1 MAYETARQ
9 LSSMGTLQ
17 PVHLFLSARAAPHLQ
32 ENSDALRFLD
42 DESFLERLQK
52 TYGAVP
58 EAIRQSAELR
68 KIFLPILR
76 ADVELLE
83 TYEESSSAPLDCPI
97 TALGGINDPAI
108 SREKLEGWKTR
119 TKSEFKQY
127 GFPGKHFFIDEERHS
142 VVAAITN
149 DLAHSL

>member
-1 MAYETARQ
+1 M
-9 LSSMGTLQ
+9 
-17 PVHLFLSARAAPHLQ
+17 
-32 ENSDALRFLD
+32 
-42 DESFLERLQK
+42 QK

-68 KIFLPILR
+68 QIFLPILR

-83 TYEESSSAPLDCPI
+83 TYEESSSAPLNCPI

-108 SREKLEGWKTR
+108 SRKKLEGWKTR

-127 GFPGKHFFIDEERHS
+127 DFPGKHFFIDEERRS